1 MTIVAPKPATSR
13 DNRVDFWRG
22 IALIMIFVN
31 HVPGNFWERYTS
43 RNFGFSDAAELFVFL
58 AGFAAAFAYG
68 RPFLAGQRLFATVKA
83 FRRAGTLFLVQM
95 TLTMLTIGLFAWAA
109 MAFGEG
115 ELMRRMN
122 LGALSSE
129 PLEAFFGLA
138 SLGHQFGYVNIL
150 PMYIVLLLMVPIHLW
165 LASISR
171 ELMLGTAIAVWA
183 SSWAFYLNIPAFPN
197 PGGWFF
203 NPIAWQVIFAA
214 GLYGGL
220 RKVDGKPSVPY
231 KPWLL
236 GLALAYLLFAFVT
249 TRYGLWFLIYG
260 LDPVLPP
267 AIASLD
273 KTFAAVPR
281 VLHVIALAYVF
292 ANAVSH
298 SPFAKID
305 RTNIVAAMGRHSLP
319 VFACGTILS
328 LICQVIKFGREQ
340 EFVFDTS
347 LLLAGLALQFALV
360 WWLEWWGAYQKS
372 VAKSR
377 EAKNA
382 SQASVI
388 AAAVPLPNTAP
399 ASYLKKTGTR

>member
-13 DNRVDFWRG
+13 DNRIDFWRG
-22 IALIMIFVN
+22 VALIMIFIN

-68 RPFLAGQRLFATVKA
+68 RPFLAGQKLFATVKA
-83 FRRAGTLFLVQM
+83 LRRAGTLLLVQM
-95 TLTMLTIGLFAWAA
+95 TLTVLAIGLFAWAA
-109 MAFGEG
+109 LAFGEG

-122 LGALSSE
+122 LAALSDE
-129 PLEAFFGLA
+129 PLEAYFGLA
-138 SLGHQFGYVNIL
+138 SFGHQFGYLNIL
-150 PMYIVLLLMVPIHLW
+150 PMYIALLIMAPVHLW

-171 ELMLGTAIAVWA
+171 ELMLGSAIALWA
-183 SSWAFYLNIPAFPN
+183 ASWAFYLNIPAFPN

-220 RKVDGKPSVPY
+220 RKASGKPSVPY

-260 LDPVLPP
+260 LDPLPP

-281 VLHVIALAYVF
+281 VLHVLALAYVF
-292 ANAVSH
+292 ANAASH
-298 SPFAKID
+298 SPFANID
-305 RTNIVAAMGRHSLP
+305 RSNIVAAMGRHSLP
-319 VFACGTILS
+319 VFAFGTMLS

-340 EFVFDTS
+340 EFFFDTG

-360 WWLEWWGAYQKS
+360 LWLEWWGSYQKT

-377 EAKNA
+377 EAKA
-382 SQASVI
+382 APAAPAMRSAQLPDATPAVYSEK
-388 AAAVPLPNTAP
+388 AAA
-399 ASYLKKTGTR
+399 R

>member
-13 DNRVDFWRG
+13 DNRIDFWRG
-22 IALIMIFVN
+22 VALIMIFIN
-31 HVPGNFWERYTS
+31 HVPGNLWERYTS

-68 RPFLAGQRLFATVKA
+68 RPFLAGNRLFATVKA

-109 MAFGEG
+109 LVFGEG
-115 ELMRRMN
+115 EFMRRMN
-122 LGALSSE
+122 LSALSTE
-129 PLEAFFGLA
+129 PLEAFYGLA

-150 PMYIVLLLMVPIHLW
+150 PMYIVLLIMAPIHLW
-165 LASISR
+165 LASINR
-171 ELMLGTAIAVWA
+171 ELMLGMSVAVWA
-183 SSWAFYLNIPAFPN
+183 ASWAFYLNIPAFPN

-220 RKVDGKPSVPY
+220 RKVDGKPSLPY

-260 LDPVLPP
+260 LEPLPR

-273 KTFAAVPR
+273 KTFASVPR
-281 VLHVIALAYVF
+281 VLHVVALAYVF

-298 SPFAKID
+298 SPFANID
-305 RTNIVAAMGRHSLP
+305 RGNMIAAMGRHSLP
-319 VFACGTILS
+319 VFAFGTMLS
-328 LICQVIKFGREQ
+328 LICQVIKFGREE
-340 EFVFDTS
+340 EFFFDTG
-347 LLLAGLALQFALV
+347 LLLVGLALQFALV
-360 WWLEWWGAYQKS
+360 WWLEWWGTYQKTIARDRA
-372 VAKSR
+372 AKSAPSVPATGA
-377 EAKNA
+377 ETLPD
-382 SQASVI
+382 STQARSFEKV
-388 AAAVPLPNTAP
+388 
-399 ASYLKKTGTR
+399 GTS